1 MAQQKT
7 EFEKKKE
14 EEMLNQY
21 QKEQDMY
28 ENRYGIHCTVHLVI
42 LKKKHGGKIGGKGE
56 NAGHQCFVPY
66 QKKKLIV
73 AIFCV
78 DYNCFQF
85 QTLSVFYPL

>member
-28 ENRYGIHCTVHLVI
+28 ENRYGIHCTVVLLI
-42 LKKKHGGKIGGKGE
+42 
-56 NAGHQCFVPY
+56 NPSPFGHTKEKTWWKNWWKRRKCWSPM
-66 QKKKLIV
+66 
-73 AIFCV
+73 FC
-78 DYNCFQF
+78 
-85 QTLSVFYPL
+85 TLSEKKQKN